1 MKKFLSLF
9 LLMSLFVISAHALT
23 EGEITNAPEVDSKYS
38 WDLSQIYSS
47 WDEWSSDLQEAK
59 ALMTNINKYKGRLN
73 ESAEVFIELL
83 NIQEKLQK
91 KFGRIYRFP
100 AFMRSLNSVD
110 EDANMQMQQLMSLF
124 AQFNTATSWITPEM
138 LTIPKETMEKW
149 IADNEELK
157 PYAFNLM
164 DQYRLQEHV
173 LDAEK
178 EQLLSYFV
186 KPMGTASTIYDE
198 LSTSDIQFPK
208 ITLNDGEEVELTHGN
223 YARLM
228 EVSEKQ
234 EDRKKVFETYY
245 DIYKK
250 NENTYAA
257 IYKGICEKNN
267 AWANARGYESTLKA
281 KLEGNNI
288 PVSVYESLIK
298 TAYDNVEPLQRYMK
312 LRKKMMGVEKLHMYD
327 LSTKL
332 SDYKKEYSFDEGVE
346 LVKKAVQPLGKDY
359 STMISEATEG
369 GWIDV
374 YEKPNKT
381 SGAYSAN
388 VYGVHPYI
396 LMNWNKS
403 LNHVFTLAHE
413 LGHSMHSIYSNENQP
428 YATHSYTIFVAEVAS
443 TFNEQLLLN
452 QMIED
457 AKTSE
462 EKIALLQQAIE
473 NIWGTFYV
481 QSLFAD
487 YEYRVHKM
495 VEQGQPV
502 TADVLNG
509 IMSELYTHYYGNV
522 VEPSEIGNVKWARV
536 PHFFGMPYY
545 VYQYATSFSASSAIY
560 NAYQNAGKKEKE
572 DIIEKYKT
580 LLKSGGNDFPVN
592 QLQKAGVDLTT
603 SEPFNAVVAQMDE
616 LVTKLEKELEKM

>member
-9 LLMSLFVISAHALT
+9 LLISLFVISAHALT

-47 WDEWSSDLQEAK
+47 WDEWSSDLKEAK
-59 ALMTNINKYKGRLN
+59 DLMTNINNYKGRLN
-73 ESAEVFIELL
+73 ENAEVFIELL
-83 NIQEKLQK
+83 NAQEELQK
-91 KFGRIYRFP
+91 KFGRIYRYP

-124 AQFNTATSWITPEM
+124 AQYNTATSWIAPEM
-138 LTIPKETMEKW
+138 LTIPKETMEEW

-157 PYAFNLM
+157 PYEFNLM

-186 KPMGTASTIYDE
+186 NPMGTASTIYDE

-208 ITLNDGEEVELTHGN
+208 ITLSNGEEVELTHGN
-223 YARLM
+223 YARLL

-457 AKTSE
+457 AKSSE

-509 IMSELYTHYYGNV
+509 VMSELYTHYYGNA

-560 NAYQNAGKKEKE
+560 KAYQNAGKKEKE

-603 SEPFNAVVAQMDE
+603 SEPFKAVVAQMDE

>member
-1 MKKFLSLF
+1 MKKLLSLF
-9 LLMSLFVISAHALT
+9 VLFTALT
-23 EGEITNAPEVDSKYS
+23 ISLNASNEGREKSTSEKEAKYS
-38 WDLSQIYSS
+38 WDLSHLYSS
-47 WDEWSSDLQEAK
+47 WDEWTADLEEAK
-59 ALMTNINKYKGRLN
+59 SLMTEINTFKGRLN
-73 ESAEVFIELL
+73 ESPEVLIDLL
-83 NIQEKLQK
+83 KTQENLQK
-91 KFGRIYRFP
+91 KIGRVYRYP
-100 AFMRSLNSVD
+100 AFMRSLNSLD
-110 EDANMQMQQLMSLF
+110 QDATLQMQKLMSMF
-124 AQFNTATSWITPEM
+124 AAFNTSTSWISPEF
-138 LTIPKETMEKW
+138 LTIPKEKMEKW
-149 IADNEELK
+149 ISENKELA
-157 PYAFNLM
+157 PYSFNLM

-178 EQLLSYFV
+178 EELLSYFT
-186 KPMGTASTIYDE
+186 KPLGTASSIYDE
-198 LSTSDIQFPK
+198 LSTSDIDFPK
-208 ITLNDGEEVELTHGN
+208 VTLSNGEEVELTHGT
-223 YARLM
+223 YASLM
-228 EVSEKQ
+228 EKSENQK
-234 EDRKKVFETYY
+234 DRKKVYEAYY
-245 DIYKK
+245 QIYKN

-267 AWANARGYESTLKA
+267 AWAKARGYKGTLQA

-298 TAYDNVEPLQRYMK
+298 AAHDNVAPLHRYMK
-312 LRKKMMGVEKLHMYD
+312 LRKKMMGLETMYMYD

-332 SDYKKEYSFDEGVE
+332 SDFKKEYTFDEGVE
-346 LVKKAVQPLGKDY
+346 LVKKAVKPMGEDY
-359 STMISEATEG
+359 SQKLSNATEG

-403 LNHVFTLAHE
+403 MNHVFTLAHE

-457 AKTSE
+457 AENSE

-487 YEYRVHKM
+487 YEYRVHKL
-495 VEQGQPV
+495 VEQGQPI
-502 TADVLNG
+502 TAEVLNG
-509 IMSELYTHYYGNV
+509 VMSDLYTHYYGEAV
-522 VEPSEIGNVKWARV
+522 VKDELSSVKWARV
-536 PHFFGMPYY
+536 PHFFGTPYY

-560 NAYQNAGKKEKE
+560 MNYKNASKKDKKE
-572 DIIEKYKT
+572 IMNRYKT

-603 SEPFNAVVAQMDE
+603 TAPFDAVVAQMDE
-616 LVTKLEKELEKM
+616 LVTKLENELEKL